1 MLEDIRLEE
10 MNMFKPAATDA
21 GDDQFSFR
29 SVSNRGDSHH
39 SLYLQSTG
47 SQRTTR
53 LFCDY
58 CDKFDLHDSE
68 DCPTGGRLK
77 QEQAEHTQLNQPR
90 KNSRAYCVNCE
101 LFSHWTYDCPM
112 EQAKGAVLNG

>member
-1 MLEDIRLEE
+1 
-10 MNMFKPAATDA
+10 MFKATGDH

-29 SVSNRGDSHH
+29 PVSGDQQ
-39 SLYLQSTG
+39 LYLASAG
-47 SQRTTR
+47 QRTTR

-68 DCPTGGRLK
+68 DCPTNSRLK
-77 QEQAEHTQLNQPR
+77 QEQAEHTRLNQPK

-101 LFSHWTYDCPM
+101 LFSHWTIDCPL
-112 EQAKGAVLNG
+112 EKAKGLNG